1 MAEVL
6 SATVGTV
13 AGIATNVLKTTAA
26 VTKLGQLPGLV
37 SMIPF
42 TFLLWG
48 HCLAVAGFTRGR
60 YSGQQLLSFVQ
71 GFLMAFGGGIA
82 SNLFLG
88 NPTSNV
94 LFQSN
99 QAVLIWTASWW
110 IVNHQPFDIVSKA
123 LDLAPV
129 GIAARACLQVL
140 RAGLLVAQVDAAAK
154 AFPGIIAPA
163 LIAGALAAS
172 GGKISTDIVASFA
185 GLRAPFEVSNPTY
198 VLRSSVVGSSIYYVT
213 VYALKAFTA
222 TEGYALVLLAFLSHT
237 LSDDILGSAYDY
249 TVPVINVFNTITL
262 IAPPV
267 KRAVRTTAARG
278 RAAAATTAAPSTP
291 RSASKARTPS
301 RRRRSD

>member
-1 MAEVL
+1 MAEVVT
-6 SATVGTV
+6 AAVGTV
-13 AGIATNVLKTTAA
+13 AGIATNVIKTTAA

-37 SMIPF
+37 NLVPF
-42 TFLLWG
+42 TVLLWG

-94 LFQSN
+94 LFQGN

-110 IVNHQPFDIVSKA
+110 IVNHQPLDIVSKA

-129 GIAARACLQVL
+129 GIVARACLQVL

-154 AFPGIIAPA
+154 AFPGVIAPA
-163 LIAGALAAS
+163 IIAGALAAS
-172 GGKISTDIVASFA
+172 GGKISTDIIASFA

-198 VLRSSVVGSSIYYVT
+198 VLRSSIVGSSVYYVT
-213 VYALKAFTA
+213 VYVLKALTP
-222 TEGYALVLLAFLSHT
+222 TEGLAVVLLAFLSHT
-237 LSDDILGSAYDY
+237 LSDDLLGSAYDY
-249 TVPVINVFNTITL
+249 TVPIINVFNTVTL
-262 IAPPV
+262 ITPPA
-267 KRAVRTTAARG
+267 KRAARTTAARG
-278 RAAAATTAAPSTP
+278 RAPAATAAPSTP

>member
-26 VTKLGQLPGLV
+26 VTKLGQFPGLV
-37 SMIPF
+37 SLVPF

-48 HCLAVAGFTRGR
+48 HCLAVAGVTRGR

-94 LFQSN
+94 IFQGN

-140 RAGLLVAQVDAAAK
+140 RASVLVSQVDAAAK
-154 AFPGIIAPA
+154 AFPGVIAPA
-163 LIAGALAAS
+163 IIAGALAAS

-198 VLRSSVVGSSIYYVT
+198 VLRSSLVGSSVYYVT
-213 VYALKAFTA
+213 VYVLKALTA
-222 TEGYALVLLAFLSHT
+222 TEGLALVLLAFLAHT
-237 LSDDILGSAYDY
+237 LSDDLLGSAYDY
-249 TVPVINVFNTITL
+249 TVPVINVFNTVTL
-262 IAPPV
+262 IAPTA
-267 KRAVRTTAARG
+267 KRAIRTTATRG
-278 RAAAATTAAPSTP
+278 RAPAATAAPSTP

>member
-6 SATVGTV
+6 TGAVATV
-13 AGIATNVLKTTAA
+13 AGIATTVLKTTAT

-37 SMIPF
+37 NMVPF

-60 YSGQQLLSFVQ
+60 YSGQHLLSFVQ

-94 LFQSN
+94 LFQGN

-110 IVNHQPFDIVSKA
+110 IVNHQPLDIVSKA
-123 LDLAPV
+123 LDLALV

-140 RAGLLVAQVDAAAK
+140 RAGILVAQVDAAAK
-154 AFPGIIAPA
+154 AFPGVVAPA
-163 LIAGALAAS
+163 IIAGALAAS
-172 GGKISTDIVASFA
+172 GGKISTDIIASFS

-198 VLRSSVVGSSIYYVT
+198 VLRSSLVGSSVYYVA
-213 VYALKAFTA
+213 VYVLKALTA
-222 TEGYALVLLAFLSHT
+222 TEGLALVLLAFLSHT
-237 LSDDILGSAYDY
+237 LSDDLLGSAYDY
-249 TVPVINVFNTITL
+249 TVPVINVFNTVTL
-262 IAPPV
+262 ITPPA
-267 KRAVRTTAARG
+267 KRAARTTAARG
-278 RAAAATTAAPSTP
+278 RAPATAAPTTP